1 MTTLRDLIGQKLD
14 VEDFDDMPEEVLR
27 DTLEG
32 IEGSLGEKI
41 DAIAGL
47 LTSWSQHEDVI
58 AAEIKRLQSRKTTF
72 ANRKTRL
79 KDYLAFQLGRLNQP
93 KLETDLHTVSLR
105 KGQQRVVIDADSVF
119 ELGDNLLVY
128 KDPTPNKKAIKLALD
143 DGQDIPAHLER
154 GDPYVVV
161 S

>member
-105 KGQQRVVIDADSVF
+105 KGQQRVVIDDG
-119 ELGDNLLVY
+119 ELPDDLLVF
-128 KDPTPNKKAIKLALD
+128 KDPTPDKKAIKQALD
-143 DGQDIPAHLER
+143 DGRDIPAHLER